1 VATHGFQFG
10 LPHRRYVHGQC
21 DRLLGLVPAAATS
34 SRAATLW
41 GMAMAYNAATSLARW
56 KAFRPTPEGLMIW
69 MAW

>member
-1 VATHGFQFG
+1 
-10 LPHRRYVHGQC
+10 
-21 DRLLGLVPAAATS
+21 VPAAATS